1 MKNKNKKNEVRGVG
15 RPSATINYPNRKF
28 TFSDLKAENTHV
40 TPLCLRKHLEKDAL
54 LGKKSLIV
62 KLDEKRPT
70 ESGKGR
76 KLEVYQKR
84 SRQGIGSVAKTVKPV
99 TKTVTVPV
107 VAIATPA
114 ADTIPIPTPTVET
127 ATIAVSPTSP
137 EIKALA
143 DELIGKTPA
152 VA

>member
-1 MKNKNKKNEVRGVG
+1 MKNKNKKNNEARGVG

-28 TFSDLKAENTHV
+28 TFADLKAENTHV

-84 SRQGIGSVAKTVKPV
+84 SRQGIGSVAKTVSAPIAKPV
-99 TKTVTVPV
+99 IVEAVKIEATAVVPTAP
-107 VAIATPA
+107 VAEAPLSADYEAQKA
-114 ADTIPIPTPTVET
+114 ALLGTTENPP
-127 ATIAVSPTSP
+127 
-137 EIKALA
+137 
-143 DELIGKTPA
+143 
-152 VA
+152 VAA